1 MLQATRFGV
10 SSLTSV
16 SKHGEA
22 TAMGTERTGEA
33 IDQAGGDLGR
43 SSKLRGR
50 SKVRLADYRHR
61 HLQHLYRPEET
72 MSPTKTDV
80 HHRSASY
87 NANAPLFLCPI
98 TGYPCEGDLSYLCE
112 DYGCPRKRGLSPC
125 SQENLQMKV
134 SIGIQM

>member
-50 SKVRLADYRHR
+50 SGKNLTKLGLAS
-61 HLQHLYRPEET
+61 T
-72 MSPTKTDV
+72 VT
-80 HHRSASY
+80 
-87 NANAPLFLCPI
+87 
-98 TGYPCEGDLSYLCE
+98 
-112 DYGCPRKRGLSPC
+112 
-125 SQENLQMKV
+125 
-134 SIGIQM
+134 